1 MEKRKLLVELIAI
14 SAICIVLASGCVK
27 EEGTAPSSTPTSTP
41 TSTTTTAP
49 SVTSTPSTTP
59 ITESGGLKTCAELN
73 GYECEMGEDCS
84 GEWLDASD
92 TFSCCSE
99 PCTSSTGDDG
109 IVTIE
114 PFELNPE
121 NEELGGVT

>member
-1 MEKRKLLVELIAI
+1 MEKRKLLIELIVI
-14 SAICIVLASGCVK
+14 SVICIVLTSGCVK
-27 EEGTAPSSTPTSTP
+27 EKGAAPSSTPTST
-41 TSTTTTAP
+41 TAP
-49 SVTSTPSTTP
+49 PVTSTPSVTP

-73 GYECEMGEDCS
+73 GYECGLGEDCP

-99 PCTSSTGDDG
+99 PCTSSTSDDG

-121 NEELGGVT
+121 NEEFGEVT